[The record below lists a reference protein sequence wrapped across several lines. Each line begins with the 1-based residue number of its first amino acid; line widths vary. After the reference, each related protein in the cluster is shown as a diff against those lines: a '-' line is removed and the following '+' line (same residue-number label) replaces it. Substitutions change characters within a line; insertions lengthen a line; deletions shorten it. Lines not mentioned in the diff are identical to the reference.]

1 LNEEAASLD
10 WTRSRGHT
18 LNVSKI
24 FDSYEDDFVL
34 EPDTVAFGHR
44 LGGES
49 SSLAS
54 SRALAGAAA
63 YSRLLNASTATD
75 FENMKLEPDPDDH
88 NAMHVDV
95 TIGTS
100 GASGS
105 RSHADQRS
113 VGYSEAG
120 PDVSSNVPI
129 LNKEVMPGGHQYEEP
144 DSDDGTSGFEK
155 NMEVECGLQN
165 NITVSKSEPDP
176 DDSSNAILNPNDDLS
191 IDLNHS
197 GEINPN
203 DTACCDVLESGIET
217 EVMAAEQIRTLNVSK
232 SEGNPNYQSS
242 DSNTNELQRIEEP
255 VVALCARL
263 QKAVEML
270 RLQATPTEADSAIQ
284 TLFKIIKNVIE
295 HPNDIKYKRLRKS
308 NPHFQRSVANYK
320 AAMEVLELIGFC
332 EDVISDEVGRV
343 ETYLVLKRNDPGL
356 LWLAKSSLE
365 VSLA

>member
-1 LNEEAASLD
+1 MYVCH
-10 WTRSRGHT
+10 GF
-18 LNVSKI
+18 I
-24 FDSYEDDFVL
+24 Q
-34 EPDTVAFGHR
+34 
-44 LGGES
+44 
-49 SSLAS
+49 
-54 SRALAGAAA
+54 
-63 YSRLLNASTATD
+63 
-75 FENMKLEPDPDDH
+75 ENMKLEPDPDDH

-144 DSDDGTSGFEK
+144 DSDDGTSGFGK

-217 EVMAAEQIRTLNVSK
+217 EVMTAEQIRTLNVSK

-242 DSNTNELQRIEEP
+242 NSNTNELQRIEEP

-270 RLQATPTEADSAIQ
+270 RLQATPAEADSAIQ

-295 HPNDIKYKRLRKS
+295 HPNDIKYKRLRKVS
-308 NPHFQRSVANYK
+308 LFLILQHSVWFIAK
-320 AAMEVLELIGFC
+320 
-332 EDVISDEVGRV
+332 
-343 ETYLVLKRNDPGL
+343 
-356 LWLAKSSLE
+356 AKSYKPIVFCLIFSPTRISKG
-365 VSLA
+365 V